1 MEFQIQEPISQLCPP
16 IWMQDTAVQ
25 SMRLLPQHRAGGE
38 LLPPQ
43 RAGELRQLAGVR
55 LAGTDARAAARG
67 GLLHDFYL
75 YNWRDAASHPGIR
88 HGSQHPEVAL
98 RNARARFSLT
108 WREEDIILSHM
119 FPYTPT
125 KVYRCLESAV
135 VSTMDKL
142 CAAAELVGLV
152 PPAHPLPPGDPPSGW
167 TPTGLLPR
175 CARPAD
181 SKAHVLG
188 NDGFSFDSCGCGRR
202 NSARLSFGEGFST
215 D

>member
-1 MEFQIQEPISQLCPP
+1 M
-16 IWMQDTAVQ
+16 
-25 SMRLLPQHRAGGE
+25 
-38 LLPPQ
+38 
-43 RAGELRQLAGVR
+43 
-55 LAGTDARAAARG
+55 AARG

-108 WREEDIILSHM
+108 WREEDIIRSHM

-152 PPAHPLPPGDPPSGW
+152 PLLTRFRRETPFWLDADWAPTPL
-167 TPTGLLPR
+167 R
-175 CARPAD
+175 
-181 SKAHVLG
+181 KAG
-188 NDGFSFDSCGCGRR
+188 
-202 NSARLSFGEGFST
+202 
-215 D
+215 

>member
-1 MEFQIQEPISQLCPP
+1 MWNFKYKNQYLNYVSDL
-16 IWMQDTAVQ
+16 MQDTAVQ
-25 SMRLLPQHRAGGE
+25 SMRLLPQHRAGVSCYHHSVLVSYASWRVCDWLG
-38 LLPPQ
+38 L
-43 RAGELRQLAGVR
+43 
-55 LAGTDARAAARG
+55 DARAAARG

-152 PPAHPLPPGDPPSGW
+152 PLLTRFRRETPFWLDAAWAPTPL
-167 TPTGLLPR
+167 R
-175 CARPAD
+175 
-181 SKAHVLG
+181 KAG
-188 NDGFSFDSCGCGRR
+188 
-202 NSARLSFGEGFST
+202 
-215 D
+215 

>member
-1 MEFQIQEPISQLCPP
+1 MWNFKYKNQYLNYVPDL
-16 IWMQDTAVQ
+16 MQDTAVQ
-25 SMRLLPQHRAGGE
+25 SMRLLPQHRAGVSCYHHSVLVSYASWRVCDWLG
-38 LLPPQ
+38 L
-43 RAGELRQLAGVR
+43 
-55 LAGTDARAAARG
+55 DARAAARG

-108 WREEDIILSHM
+108 WREEDIIRSHM

-152 PPAHPLPPGDPPSGW
+152 PLLTRFRRETPFWLDADWAPTPL
-167 TPTGLLPR
+167 R
-175 CARPAD
+175 
-181 SKAHVLG
+181 KAG
-188 NDGFSFDSCGCGRR
+188 
-202 NSARLSFGEGFST
+202 
-215 D
+215 

>member
-1 MEFQIQEPISQLCPP
+1 MWNFKYKNQYLNYVSDL
-16 IWMQDTAVQ
+16 MQDTAVQ
-25 SMRLLPQHRAGGE
+25 SMRLLPQHRAGVSCYHHSVLVSYASWRVCDWLG
-38 LLPPQ
+38 L
-43 RAGELRQLAGVR
+43 
-55 LAGTDARAAARG
+55 DARAAARG

-108 WREEDIILSHM
+108 WREEDIIRSHM

-142 CAAAELVGLV
+142 CAAAELVGWC
-152 PPAHPLPPGDPPSGW
+152 PCSPAFRREHPFVAGRRLGSYPAAQGRLIPRRMSSEMTDFHLIPAAAAAGTLRGFPPG
-167 TPTGLLPR
+167 
-175 CARPAD
+175 
-181 SKAHVLG
+181 KVL
-188 NDGFSFDSCGCGRR
+188 
-202 NSARLSFGEGFST
+202 
-215 D
+215 

>member
-1 MEFQIQEPISQLCPP
+1 MWNFKYKNQYLNYVSDL
-16 IWMQDTAVQ
+16 MQDTAVQ
-25 SMRLLPQHRAGGE
+25 SMRLLPQHRAGVSCYHHSV
-38 LLPPQ
+38 LVSYA
-43 RAGELRQLAGVR
+43 RLRVC
-55 LAGTDARAAARG
+55 D
-67 GLLHDFYL
+67 GLGHDFYL

-152 PPAHPLPPGDPPSGW
+152 PLLTRFRRETPFWLDADWAPTPL
-167 TPTGLLPR
+167 R
-175 CARPAD
+175 
-181 SKAHVLG
+181 KAG
-188 NDGFSFDSCGCGRR
+188 
-202 NSARLSFGEGFST
+202 
-215 D
+215 

>member
-1 MEFQIQEPISQLCPP
+1 MWNFKYKNQYLNYVSDL
-16 IWMQDTAVQ
+16 MQDTAVQ
-25 SMRLLPQHRAGGE
+25 SMRLLPQHRAGVSCYHHSVLVSYASWRVCDWLG
-38 LLPPQ
+38 L
-43 RAGELRQLAGVR
+43 
-55 LAGTDARAAARG
+55 DARAAARG

-108 WREEDIILSHM
+108 WREEDIIRSHM

-142 CAAAELVGLV
+142 CAAAMSSEMTDFHSI
-152 PPAHPLPPGDPPSGW
+152 PAAAAAGALRVFPSGKVFRQ
-167 TPTGLLPR
+167 TERRPMGGAFFPLLWKVHLTYR
-175 CARPAD
+175 LCCAI
-181 SKAHVLG
+181 
-188 NDGFSFDSCGCGRR
+188 
-202 NSARLSFGEGFST
+202 T
-215 D
+215 

>member
-1 MEFQIQEPISQLCPP
+1 MEFQIQEPISQLRLRS
-16 IWMQDTAVQ
+16 DAGHRRAVHAPVAPAPG
-25 SMRLLPQHRAGGE
+25 RGE

-55 LAGTDARAAARG
+55 LAGTGRPGRRPWRPAPR
-67 GLLHDFYL
+67 FYL

-108 WREEDIILSHM
+108 WREEDIIRSHM

-152 PPAHPLPPGDPPSGW
+152 PLLTRFRRETPFWLDADWAPTPL
-167 TPTGLLPR
+167 R
-175 CARPAD
+175 
-181 SKAHVLG
+181 KAG
-188 NDGFSFDSCGCGRR
+188 
-202 NSARLSFGEGFST
+202 
-215 D
+215 

>member
-1 MEFQIQEPISQLCPP
+1 MEFQIQEPISQLRLRS
-16 IWMQDTAVQ
+16 DAGHRRAVHAPVAPAPG
-25 SMRLLPQHRAGGE
+25 RGE

-55 LAGTDARAAARG
+55 LAGTGRPGRRP
-67 GLLHDFYL
+67 
-75 YNWRDAASHPGIR
+75 WDAASHPGIR

-108 WREEDIILSHM
+108 WREEDIIRSHM

-152 PPAHPLPPGDPPSGW
+152 PLLTRFRRETPFWLDADWAPTPL
-167 TPTGLLPR
+167 R
-175 CARPAD
+175 
-181 SKAHVLG
+181 KAG
-188 NDGFSFDSCGCGRR
+188 
-202 NSARLSFGEGFST
+202 
-215 D
+215 

>member
-1 MEFQIQEPISQLCPP
+1 MWNFKYKNQYLNYVSDL
-16 IWMQDTAVQ
+16 MQDTAVQ
-25 SMRLLPQHRAGGE
+25 SMRLLPQHRAGVSCYHHSVLVSYASWRVCDWLG
-38 LLPPQ
+38 L
-43 RAGELRQLAGVR
+43 
-55 LAGTDARAAARG
+55 DARAAARG

-108 WREEDIILSHM
+108 WREEDIIRSHM

-152 PPAHPLPPGDPPSGW
+152 PLLTRFRRE
-167 TPTGLLPR
+167 TPFWLDAR

-202 NSARLSFGEGFST
+202 SSASLSFGEGFST

>member
-1 MEFQIQEPISQLCPP
+1 MWNFKYKNQYLNYVSDL
-16 IWMQDTAVQ
+16 MQDTAVQ
-25 SMRLLPQHRAGGE
+25 SMRLLPQHRAGVSCYHHSVLVSYASWRVCDWLG
-38 LLPPQ
+38 L
-43 RAGELRQLAGVR
+43 
-55 LAGTDARAAARG
+55 DARAAARG

-98 RNARARFSLT
+98 RNARTRFSLT
-108 WREEDIILSHM
+108 WREEDIIRSHM

-152 PPAHPLPPGDPPSGW
+152 PLLTRFRRETPFWLDADWAPTPL
-167 TPTGLLPR
+167 R
-175 CARPAD
+175 
-181 SKAHVLG
+181 KAG
-188 NDGFSFDSCGCGRR
+188 
-202 NSARLSFGEGFST
+202 
-215 D
+215 

>member
-1 MEFQIQEPISQLCPP
+1 MWNFKYKNQYLNYVSDL
-16 IWMQDTAVQ
+16 MQDTAVQ
-25 SMRLLPQHRAGGE
+25 SMRLLPQHRAGVSCYHHSVLVSYASWRVCDWLG
-38 LLPPQ
+38 L
-43 RAGELRQLAGVR
+43 
-55 LAGTDARAAARG
+55 DARAAARG

-135 VSTMDKL
+135 VMRRI
-142 CAAAELVGLV
+142 
-152 PPAHPLPPGDPPSGW
+152 W
-167 TPTGLLPR
+167 
-175 CARPAD
+175 
-181 SKAHVLG
+181 
-188 NDGFSFDSCGCGRR
+188 DGFRGGLREFLIRR
-202 NSARLSFGEGFST
+202 MENGIWCCPPDLEIRKLFRGSTIFLKLSAWISYRK
-215 D
+215 

>member
-1 MEFQIQEPISQLCPP
+1 MWNFKYKNQYLNYVSDL
-16 IWMQDTAVQ
+16 MQDTAVQ
-25 SMRLLPQHRAGGE
+25 SMRLLPQHRAGVSCYHHSVLVSYASWRVCDWLG
-38 LLPPQ
+38 L
-43 RAGELRQLAGVR
+43 
-55 LAGTDARAAARG
+55 DARAAARG

-98 RNARARFSLT
+98 
-108 WREEDIILSHM
+108 ILSHM

-152 PPAHPLPPGDPPSGW
+152 PLLTRFRRETPFWLDADWAPTPL
-167 TPTGLLPR
+167 R
-175 CARPAD
+175 
-181 SKAHVLG
+181 KAG
-188 NDGFSFDSCGCGRR
+188 
-202 NSARLSFGEGFST
+202 
-215 D
+215 

>member
-1 MEFQIQEPISQLCPP
+1 MWNFKYKNQYLNYVSDL
-16 IWMQDTAVQ
+16 MQDTAVQ
-25 SMRLLPQHRAGGE
+25 SMRLLPQHRAGVSCYHHSVLVSYASWRVCDWLG
-38 LLPPQ
+38 L
-43 RAGELRQLAGVR
+43 
-55 LAGTDARAAARG
+55 DARAAARG

-108 WREEDIILSHM
+108 WREEDIIRSHM

-152 PPAHPLPPGDPPSGW
+152 PLLTRFRRETPFWLDADWAPTPLRNLVLFLELRVLLHGLNGQQLPCTAAEQAAAHPQ
-167 TPTGLLPR
+167 
-175 CARPAD
+175 A
-181 SKAHVLG
+181 
-188 NDGFSFDSCGCGRR
+188 
-202 NSARLSFGEGFST
+202 
-215 D
+215 

>member
-1 MEFQIQEPISQLCPP
+1 MEFQIQEPISQLCLRS
-16 IWMQDTAVQ
+16 DAGHRRAVHAPAAPAPG
-25 SMRLLPQHRAGGE
+25 RGE

-55 LAGTDARAAARG
+55 LA
-67 GLLHDFYL
+67 
-75 YNWRDAASHPGIR
+75 GIR

-152 PPAHPLPPGDPPSGW
+152 PLLTRFRRETPFWLDADWAPTPL
-167 TPTGLLPR
+167 R
-175 CARPAD
+175 
-181 SKAHVLG
+181 KAG
-188 NDGFSFDSCGCGRR
+188 
-202 NSARLSFGEGFST
+202 
-215 D
+215 